1 MKLLIVLAMS
11 LLLILTGC
19 KEEIPKPESF
29 NLISKAEAAT
39 EKKNISVK
47 HVVQG
52 KQVYVECIVP
62 DVTFSNNNA
71 GKRKGKIVVTV
82 DGKRY
87 QEYRTAAFI
96 IKGMNKGI
104 HHLKVEVHDLSN
116 KSLGISK
123 QFYITIP

>member
-19 KEEIPKPESF
+19 KEEIPEPESF
-29 NLISKAEAAT
+29 NFITKAEAAT
-39 EKKNISVK
+39 EKSSISVK

-62 DVTFSNNNA
+62 NVTFSSNNVR
-71 GKRKGKIVVTV
+71 KQKGKIVVTV

-87 QEYRTAAFI
+87 EEYRTAAFI
-96 IKGMNKGI
+96 IKGMNKGV
-104 HHLKVEVHDLSN
+104 HHLKVDVHGLNN
-116 KSLGISK
+116 KPLGISK